1 MKLLLV
7 ISFLIPLVYIWYL
20 ISRLG
25 DFLEVKGIQAVDQDE
40 PESSIVL
47 GETRLAEN
55 TTRLLEKKGI
65 RVIRLTDPFQLI
77 QEKKLY
83 YLFALSD
90 SDADNIAVSKI
101 GKKLYCIKRS
111 IGICNDRKNENMF
124 INEKVNYVLAGET
137 SPEKL
142 ILMVQPEVECERKYE

>member
-7 ISFLIPLVYIWYL
+7 ISFLIPLVYIWHL

-25 DFLEVKGIQAVDQDE
+25 DFLEGNEIQAADPDE
-40 PESSIVL
+40 PESTIVL
-47 GETRLAEN
+47 GDTKLAEN
-55 TTRLLEKKGI
+55 ITWLLEKKGI

-90 SDADNIAVSKI
+90 SDADNIAISKI

-124 INEKVNYVLAGET
+124 ISEKINYVLAGEA

-142 ILMVQPEVECERKYE
+142 IHMVQPEVECEHKYE